1 MPSSIGNLSVQGKI
15 ILAFVLVVLVIAG
28 LGAMSLRGAAA
39 TSTVV
44 NDMVDNYVNSLQ
56 FLDEMRA
63 DAALTRGFL
72 NRGIWES
79 GGPAAQQIESKLAAL
94 ATMYHDNDAKYSG
107 TISGPEEARIY
118 DRIRDA
124 ATTFF
129 AQATAIRAAL
139 LSGRVADAKTL
150 LVGSLVPAADALD
163 QALLEDYRFNT
174 AGAAAHA
181 AEAEASYTTGRV
193 YAVGFI
199 AAAILIAAAGCWM
212 LIATLAQPV
221 KALTQ
226 AMRRLA
232 QRDTGVQVPA
242 LDRRDEIGAM
252 AQSVQVFVEAMIE
265 TDRMRAGQEA
275 SKAEA
280 AANQKAM
287 LTRLADTFEGNVGA
301 AVRLLSSGSS
311 ELTATAQT
319 LTRSAGQS
327 TRQASQVTDASAS
340 ASAGVQTVAA
350 AAEQLSASI
359 AEISRQVAQSSRMT
373 AQAVADAQRTDVIV
387 RALAEGAQKIGDVVG
402 LITSIAGQTNLLA
415 LNATIEAARAGDAGK
430 GFAVVASE
438 VKSLANQTGR
448 ATEEI
453 SAQIQQI
460 QTATREAVEA
470 LHGITGTIDQISA
483 TASSIASAVEQ
494 QGAATSEIARNA
506 QQTSE
511 ATSQVAQTM
520 TGLNQAANDTGSAAS
535 QVLTVASDVMKQAE
549 LVTAEVQRFVAEVR
563 AA

>member
-1 MPSSIGNLSVQGKI
+1 MPVVIRNAPVAGKI
-15 ILAFVLVVLVIAG
+15 VIAFVLVVLVIGA
-28 LGAMSLRGAAA
+28 LGGMSLTRAAA
-39 TSTVV
+39 TNAVV
-44 NDMVDNYVNSLQ
+44 RDMVANYVNSLE

-63 DAALTRGFL
+63 DVAFTRASA
-72 NRGIWES
+72 NRSLWDSEEINS
-79 GGPAAQQIESKLAAL
+79 QQIENRLTGL
-94 ATMYHDNDAKYSG
+94 VATYRDRDAKYAQTVSG
-107 TISGPEEARIY
+107 AEEARLY
-118 DRIRDA
+118 ERIKAAA
-124 ATTFF
+124 ATFF
-129 AQATAIRAAL
+129 EQSTAIRTAL
-139 LSGRVADAKTL
+139 KSGRPADAKAIL
-150 LVGSLVPAADALD
+150 ANRLVPAGDALD
-163 QALLEDYRFNT
+163 QALLEDYRLNSS
-174 AGAAAHA
+174 GAAK
-181 AEAEASYTTGRV
+181 EAGEADASYATGRTWV
-193 YAVGFI
+193 IGLIAV
-199 AAAILIAAAGCWM
+199 AILLAAAGGWM
-212 LIATLAQPV
+212 LIASIAVPV
-221 KALTQ
+221 KAMTQ

-232 QRDTGVQVPA
+232 QKDTTVQIPA

-252 AQSVQVFVEAMIE
+252 AQSVQVFLEAMIE
-265 TDRMRAGQEA
+265 TDRLRAGQEA
-275 SKAEA
+275 LKAEA
-280 AANQKAM
+280 AAGQKAT
-287 LTRLADTFEGNVGA
+287 LNRLADTFESKVGA
-301 AVRLLSSGSS
+301 AVRLLASGSS

-327 TRQASQVTDASAS
+327 TQQASEVTHASAS

-387 RALAEGAQKIGDVVG
+387 RALADGAQKIGDVVG

-470 LHGITGTIDQISA
+470 LGGITGTIDQISA
-483 TASSIASAVEQ
+483 TASSIASAVEE

-506 QQTSE
+506 QQTSQ
-511 ATSQVAQTM
+511 ATSQVTNSM
-520 TGLNQAANDTGSAAS
+520 SSLNQTANDTGTAAG